1 MRVSKCHF
9 VFDALSESSSP
20 PNCSSDTHCRQKQLL
35 IYHQEGKKQAMESS
49 KKKVAIAVGLSLL
62 AVLFSVALLFH
73 RKPDEGT
80 TRTQTQYD
88 IIVSSPAASVTPSAP
103 SASPS
108 ISFSPTLTALSIPEK
123 LNSDFFNEDNPPV
136 DWADTSLLIP
146 HEAIRHQMKMMVQSV
161 QAIPDDL
168 ENNEAWKVTLFSK
181 WYIDYF
187 YESVHEHHDNEE
199 DIYFPW
205 IKTRAV
211 MPHEQFSSSHEE
223 LVSNMGSIKKIC
235 ATILDKGG
243 IDCNDEIA
251 SLKNQIRAFE
261 VDMRAHLKE
270 EEEVI
275 PQLLRNHFTHEE
287 EERVVQQISFAG
299 GLEFARKFLPAIL
312 LSAEEW

>member
-1 MRVSKCHF
+1 
-9 VFDALSESSSP
+9 
-20 PNCSSDTHCRQKQLL
+20 
-35 IYHQEGKKQAMESS
+35 MESS

-108 ISFSPTLTALSIPEK
+108 ISFSPSLTALSIPEK

-181 WYIDYF
+181 WYID
-187 YESVHEHHDNEE
+187 
-199 DIYFPW
+199 
-205 IKTRAV
+205 
-211 MPHEQFSSSHEE
+211 
-223 LVSNMGSIKKIC
+223 
-235 ATILDKGG
+235 
-243 IDCNDEIA
+243 
-251 SLKNQIRAFE
+251 
-261 VDMRAHLKE
+261 
-270 EEEVI
+270 
-275 PQLLRNHFTHEE
+275 
-287 EERVVQQISFAG
+287 
-299 GLEFARKFLPAIL
+299 
-312 LSAEEW
+312 

>member
-1 MRVSKCHF
+1 
-9 VFDALSESSSP
+9 
-20 PNCSSDTHCRQKQLL
+20 
-35 IYHQEGKKQAMESS
+35 MESS
-49 KKKVAIAVGLSLL
+49 KKKGAIAVGLLSFL
-62 AVLFSVALLFH
+62 AVLISVALLFH
-73 RKPDEGT
+73 RKPSDGGT
-80 TRTQTQYD
+80 TQTQTQYD
-88 IIVSSPAASVTPSAP
+88 IIVSSPASVTP

-108 ISFSPTLTALSIPEK
+108 ISFSPSLTALSIPEK

-161 QAIPDDL
+161 QAIPDNL
-168 ENNEAWKVTLFSK
+168 EYDEAWKVTLFSK

-211 MPHEQFSSSHEE
+211 LPHEQFSSSHEE

-235 ATILDKGG
+235 NTILDKGG
-243 IDCNDEIA
+243 KDCSDEIT

-275 PQLLRNHFTHEE
+275 PQLLRDNFTHEE
-287 EERVVQQISFAG
+287 EERVVQQISFVG